1 MMNISFQMRMF
12 CTRNGIW
19 RKNGFRHFS
28 TKSPSNDDISTE
40 INSLLFLPSSL
51 QERMDVVEMEERGD
65 HDRLHFAIP
74 SYTLKKPRETV
85 LKSWGHYFANR
96 GFDGPP
102 SLAYHNKRLI
112 TMLTA
117 AYTGPITILKG
128 LEILNADHVNST
140 EGKRRLEIHVVGAAS
155 QEETLLL
162 TYWTEIGA
170 LLPHCSIRIR
180 LIGPELSARA
190 IIDPNVTLSTNL
202 AATLHQC
209 SYDEFLIN
217 KKVRSSAPDLVVM
230 LNPGIGTDF
239 QPWERSLSQLLE
251 LRSQSSRPV
260 PILCTA
266 FDEQDQERD
275 LAALQRVGFP
285 EETQIKPADNPFAS
299 FLLERSQ
306 NDSGRIIRCN
316 ARWMAF

>member
-1 MMNISFQMRMF
+1 MRMF

-155 QEETLLL
+155 QVFFSSLHPQTMLKLTL
-162 TYWTEIGA
+162 
-170 LLPHCSIRIR
+170 
-180 LIGPELSARA
+180 
-190 IIDPNVTLSTNL
+190 NVTLSTNL